1 LIASSGFISAIAR
14 SPKGFLASSLFPGN
28 MAHDKKIFIDRLN
41 KVIWQIQVLRNKI
54 EESRVLD
61 DFQAHIAMDTINLT
75 RRELKSLSKEVTA
88 IYKKK
93 LTWK

>member
-1 LIASSGFISAIAR
+1 
-14 SPKGFLASSLFPGN
+14 

-54 EESRVLD
+54 EEVRVLD
-61 DFQAHIAMDTINLT
+61 DFQAHSAMDTINLT
-75 RRELKSLSKEVTA
+75 RKEMKSLSKEITA

>member
-1 LIASSGFISAIAR
+1 
-14 SPKGFLASSLFPGN
+14 

-41 KVIWQIQVLRNKI
+41 KVIWQIQILRNKI
-54 EESRVLD
+54 EESRVLND
-61 DFQAHIAMDTINLT
+61 VQAHRAMDTLNLT